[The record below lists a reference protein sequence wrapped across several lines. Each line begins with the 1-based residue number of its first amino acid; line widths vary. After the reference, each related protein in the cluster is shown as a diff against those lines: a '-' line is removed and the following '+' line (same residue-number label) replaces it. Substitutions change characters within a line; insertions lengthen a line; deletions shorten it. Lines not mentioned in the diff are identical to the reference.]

1 MGYFVSD
8 GRTIRQ
14 PSLCFTEPRHIYLS
28 FDDSNDIMGLL
39 TTKGFSTSDK
49 LTKYSCDLSGET
61 MASFKESSLSF
72 VSSGEQL
79 RRRRDL

>member
-8 GRTIRQ
+8 KRTIRQ

-28 FDDSNDIMGLL
+28 FDDSNDIMGL
-39 TTKGFSTSDK
+39 TSKGFSTSDK
-49 LTKYSCDLSGET
+49 LTKYSCDLPGKT
-61 MASFKESSLSF
+61 MASFKEFSPCF

-79 RRRRDL
+79 RCRRDL